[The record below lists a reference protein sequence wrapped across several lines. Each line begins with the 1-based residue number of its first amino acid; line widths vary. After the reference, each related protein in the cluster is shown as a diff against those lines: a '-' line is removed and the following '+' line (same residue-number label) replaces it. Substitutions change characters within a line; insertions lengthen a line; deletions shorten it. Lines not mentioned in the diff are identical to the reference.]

1 MASQNKIN
9 LIKIKNYLQNKNFK
23 IGGFLN
29 FKSDASEKI
38 FKLCK
43 TANQSLL
50 VLSFLNKPSEYK
62 KYIKATDI
70 LISQNVNTPKIID
83 QSNLYKFVIMDYF
96 PIANASKYFQKPQIK
111 KILPLAVRALTN
123 LQKPKKKF
131 SGVQVKSQ
139 NNLLKDALNG
149 IETVSYTHLTLP
161 TT

>member
-9 LIKIKNYLQNKNFK
+9 LIKIKNHLQNKNFK

-50 VLSFLNKPSEYK
+50 VLSFLNKPSDYK

-131 SGVQVKSQ
+131 SGVPVKSQ
-139 NNLLKDALNG
+139 NNLLCNSQPLQDPNWFL
-149 IETVSYTHLTLP
+149 S
-161 TT
+161 

>member
-9 LIKIKNYLQNKNFK
+9 LIKIKNHLQNKNFK

-50 VLSFLNKPSEYK
+50 VLSFLNKPSDYK

-83 QSNLYKFVIMDYF
+83 QSNLYLSLIH
-96 PIANASKYFQKPQIK
+96 I
-111 KILPLAVRALTN
+111 
-123 LQKPKKKF
+123 
-131 SGVQVKSQ
+131 
-139 NNLLKDALNG
+139 
-149 IETVSYTHLTLP
+149 
-161 TT
+161 

>member
-9 LIKIKNYLQNKNFK
+9 LIKIKNHLQNKNFK

-50 VLSFLNKPSEYK
+50 VLSFLNKPSDYQ

-70 LISQNVNTPKIID
+70 LISQNVEHYIRLD
-83 QSNLYKFVIMDYF
+83 AYSHV
-96 PIANASKYFQKPQIK
+96 QKLDLSWYENENI
-111 KILPLAVRALTN
+111 
-123 LQKPKKKF
+123 
-131 SGVQVKSQ
+131 G
-139 NNLLKDALNG
+139 
-149 IETVSYTHLTLP
+149 
-161 TT
+161 

>member
-1 MASQNKIN
+1 MCIRDR
-9 LIKIKNYLQNKNFK
+9 
-23 IGGFLN
+23 
-29 FKSDASEKI
+29 SDASEKI

-50 VLSFLNKPSEYK
+50 VLSFLNKPSDYQ

-123 LQKPKKKF
+123 LHKPKKKF

-139 NNLLKDALNG
+139 NNLLKDALSSPG
-149 IETVSYTHLTLP
+149 TLTFFP
-161 TT
+161 

>member
-9 LIKIKNYLQNKNFK
+9 LIKIKNHLQNKNFK

-50 VLSFLNKPSEYK
+50 VLSFLNKPSDYK

-70 LISQNVNTPKIID
+70 LICMLHLAQC
-83 QSNLYKFVIMDYF
+83 
-96 PIANASKYFQKPQIK
+96 FQ
-111 KILPLAVRALTN
+111 L
-123 LQKPKKKF
+123 
-131 SGVQVKSQ
+131 
-139 NNLLKDALNG
+139 
-149 IETVSYTHLTLP
+149 
-161 TT
+161 